1 MPESMMQPDLQDI
14 APVQGVRA
22 SALAR
27 WQERGWPGQKRK
39 HGGLPGWRRSINY
52 RCGRPMPA
60 CRRGCRILRLL
71 ACQRRRM

>member
-39 HGGLPGWRRSINY
+39 HGGLPGWRRSIN
-52 RCGRPMPA
+52 
-60 CRRGCRILRLL
+60 
-71 ACQRRRM
+71 